1 MGGRAIVEYLIG
13 NPTDFGG
20 IVLVGPQINYSNNTQ
35 SSLFTGV
42 NDGEIEPWNTLG
54 DEKITNTKIHIL
66 GSTWDDIATTSSL
79 DVLNERLSKL
89 HETDYIVNKGIFH
102 SYEVWSPT
110 FLKDFSEVFNEIDGQ
125 PLAKQYTLALRIVS
139 WFVIV
144 ISAFV
149 LFTVLGKAEKQ
160 SNFRLLDYKQ
170 FVKSKLKLWLL
181 SIVIAVVLMCLVVV
195 IPTGSPVLNLILIV
209 FLTGY
214 GFMSLLKYNK
224 NKLKGVEVL
233 KPEEGQ
239 SVKVNWWKFVAVF
252 IPSGVALVVF
262 LRSGL
267 YHIYPWNIRLM
278 WLAIFTVIMAVHFYI
293 SNKEEAMLAQCN
305 WKQKLLY
312 NVIQYI
318 PMILMIVAYL
328 CMASFTG
335 LVGLI
340 QNFVF
345 LLLAVK
351 IGDTITRCSNS
362 SVAGAIC
369 ASLLFQSVIMN
380 ATAIIGIF

>member
-1 MGGRAIVEYLIG
+1 M
-13 NPTDFGG
+13 
-20 IVLVGPQINYSNNTQ
+20 
-35 SSLFTGV
+35 
-42 NDGEIEPWNTLG
+42 
-54 DEKITNTKIHIL
+54 
-66 GSTWDDIATTSSL
+66 
-79 DVLNERLSKL
+79 
-89 HETDYIVNKGIFH
+89 
-102 SYEVWSPT
+102 
-110 FLKDFSEVFNEIDGQ
+110 
-125 PLAKQYTLALRIVS
+125 
-139 WFVIV
+139 
-144 ISAFV
+144 
-149 LFTVLGKAEKQ
+149 
-160 SNFRLLDYKQ
+160 
-170 FVKSKLKLWLL
+170 
-181 SIVIAVVLMCLVVV
+181 
-195 IPTGSPVLNLILIV
+195 IV

>member
-1 MGGRAIVEYLIG
+1 MVADILEGL
-13 NPTDFGG
+13 FG
-20 IVLVGPQINYSNNTQ
+20 
-35 SSLFTGV
+35 
-42 NDGEIEPWNTLG
+42 
-54 DEKITNTKIHIL
+54 
-66 GSTWDDIATTSSL
+66 
-79 DVLNERLSKL
+79 
-89 HETDYIVNKGIFH
+89 
-102 SYEVWSPT
+102 
-110 FLKDFSEVFNEIDGQ
+110 VFNEIDGQ

-170 FVKSKLKLWLL
+170 YVKSKLKLWLL

-214 GFMSLLKYNK
+214 GFMSLLKYIK
-224 NKLKGVEVL
+224 NKLKGIEVL

-262 LRSGL
+262 LCSGL

-351 IGDTITRCSNS
+351 IGDTITKYSNS